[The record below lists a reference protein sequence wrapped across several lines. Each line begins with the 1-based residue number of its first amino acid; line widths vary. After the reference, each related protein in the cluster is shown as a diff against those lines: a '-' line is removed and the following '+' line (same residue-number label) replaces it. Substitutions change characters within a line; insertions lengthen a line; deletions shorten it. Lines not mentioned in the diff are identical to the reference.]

1 MRDSVGVELELWAWV
16 YERAIETVTIPT
28 FAAVFKLIKL

>member
-1 MRDSVGVELELWAWV
+1 MRDSVGVELELWAWA
-16 YERAIETVTIPT
+16 YERAIGTVPT